1 MNAKKTRRIG
11 RNRRGLSEKETTF
24 ISEQIHRLSD
34 EKAKIFFKMKIANI
48 F

>member
-1 MNAKKTRRIG
+1 MQKKTRRIG
-11 RNRRGLSEKETTF
+11 GWVSEKETTF

-34 EKAKIFFKMKIANI
+34 EKAKFFFKMKIANI